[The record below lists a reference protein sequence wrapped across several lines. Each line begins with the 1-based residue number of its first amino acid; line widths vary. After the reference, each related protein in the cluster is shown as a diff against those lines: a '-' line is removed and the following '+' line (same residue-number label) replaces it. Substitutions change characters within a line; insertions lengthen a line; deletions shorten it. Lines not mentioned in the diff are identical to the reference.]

1 MLNKQVKKTSKT
13 EFRDRDAQIEM
24 LYRVSIRGYEKCREV
39 GRTGAELLLINREKK
54 KKKKENE
61 SKSRLFEIRESLSG
75 RIDSNARERDSVSG
89 LRVSMY
95 KL

>member
-54 KKKKENE
+54 KKKKKTSQKVVC
-61 SKSRLFEIRESLSG
+61 SKYGKVSLVGSIRMQG
-75 RIDSNARERDSVSG
+75 RETVLVG
-89 LRVSMY
+89 
-95 KL
+95 